1 MAQFPQKI
9 GSLAVENLV
18 SVIEKKPEA
27 NSIPKIIDS
36 GTLMYSKDNLD
47 EARKQMF

>member
-18 SVIEKKPEA
+18 SVIEKKSSA

-36 GTLMYSKDNLD
+36 GTMMYSKDNLD